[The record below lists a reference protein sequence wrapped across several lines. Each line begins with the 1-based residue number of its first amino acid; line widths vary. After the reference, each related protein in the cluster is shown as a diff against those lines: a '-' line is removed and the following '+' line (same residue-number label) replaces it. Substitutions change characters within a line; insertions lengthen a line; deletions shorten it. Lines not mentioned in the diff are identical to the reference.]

1 MSNLGFVQQTNWLN
15 SLFLTS
21 HGQTPNSPRMSPPV
35 VASSLPRWSDPGEA
49 ISAFFWVFEDG
60 KMDETHICQCN
71 SMDIW
76 YKYVYI
82 YVYILIDIWYMVN
95 LREHIYTYLVL
106 SAKTELESN
115 EKHTQTINNW
125 LFFFSDLKSNC
136 IYLKPVELLPENLVS
151 PWNLSFYPCP
161 FWRSVGHVFLVGG
174 PSIDMP
180 FWRPGGLPGCQM
192 TRQRST
198 KIWTIIDYYIMIW
211 WSD

>member
-1 MSNLGFVQQTNWLN
+1 MKQVRIFRAAQFSASISSFLTDTPMSNLEFVQQTNWLN

-82 YVYILIDIWYMVN
+82 YMYIYWLIYDIWSILGN
-95 LREHIYTYLVL
+95 ISIHIWCYLPKRSLKATKNIHKL
-106 SAKTELESN
+106 ST
-115 EKHTQTINNW
+115 
-125 LFFFSDLKSNC
+125 
-136 IYLKPVELLPENLVS
+136 
-151 PWNLSFYPCP
+151 
-161 FWRSVGHVFLVGG
+161 
-174 PSIDMP
+174 
-180 FWRPGGLPGCQM
+180 
-192 TRQRST
+192 
-198 KIWTIIDYYIMIW
+198 IDYFFQIW
-211 WSD
+211 RATAYT